1 MVHGYQRLLI
11 KMEKSVV
18 TDEEKYQNSPQEN
31 TISNRRDTTV
41 PFVSTSEIL
50 DMNTRKQGE
59 LSGTR

>member
-18 TDEEKYQNSPQEN
+18 IAEEKNQNSPQEN

-50 DMNTRKQGE
+50 DMNTRK
-59 LSGTR
+59 R

>member
-18 TDEEKYQNSPQEN
+18 TAEKNQNSPQEN

-50 DMNTRKQGE
+50 DMNTRK
-59 LSGTR
+59 R